1 MEALMSLVQRNS
13 KVFRRD
19 KTQVFFSLL
28 SVIIVI
34 VLYAVF
40 LQKMQVDAIERIT
53 EATPEVITMVN
64 EWVVAGLLSMIAVS
78 TTLGAYGIA
87 IKDQE
92 SKAMADF
99 LTAPLSRA
107 TIQMSYVLNAL
118 IIGSIFSFIALI
130 GCEIFIVATGGKLL
144 SLTHFVQVLGI
155 ILLSVLLA
163 SVLNLFLCLFVSTQ
177 NAFSTLGTIVGTLL
191 GFLCGVYVPLGA
203 LPSFAQNL
211 IMYFPVSHTTLLL
224 RNTFME
230 SSITNVFE
238 GTPVSYVNDY
248 KINYGIVYELHGNT
262 LSASTS
268 ILIIVGTIL
277 ILAIASLLLF
287 KRKYK

>member
-1 MEALMSLVQRNS
+1 MEALISLVQRNS

-28 SVIIVI
+28 SIIIVI

-99 LTAPLSRA
+99 LTAPLSRS

-163 SVLNLFLCLFVSTQ
+163 SVLNLFLSLFVSTQ

-277 ILAIASLLLF
+277 ILAIASILLF

>member
-130 GCEIFIVATGGKLL
+130 GCEIFIVATSGKLL
-144 SLTHFVQVLGI
+144 SLIHFVQVLGI

-163 SVLNLFLCLFVSTQ
+163 SVLNLFLSLFVSTQ

-268 ILIIVGTIL
+268 ILIIVSTIL

>member
-1 MEALMSLVQRNS
+1 MEALMSLVQRNN

-78 TTLGAYGIA
+78 TTLGAYSIA

-163 SVLNLFLCLFVSTQ
+163 SVLNLFLSLFVSTQ

-248 KINYGIVYELHGNT
+248 KINYGIVYELHSNT
-262 LSASTS
+262 LHASTS

>member
-1 MEALMSLVQRNS
+1 MEALMSLVQRNN

-34 VLYAVF
+34 VLYALF

-78 TTLGAYGIA
+78 STLSAYGIA

-99 LTAPLSRA
+99 LTAPLPRA

-118 IIGSIFSFIALI
+118 IIGCIFSFIALI

-144 SLTHFVQVLGI
+144 SLAHFVQVLGI

-163 SVLNLFLCLFVSTQ
+163 SVLNLFLSLFVSTQ

-230 SSITNVFE
+230 SSIANVFE

-268 ILIIVGTIL
+268 IIIIIGTIL
-277 ILAIASLLLF
+277 VLAIASFLLF

>member
-163 SVLNLFLCLFVSTQ
+163 SVLNLFLSLFVSTQ
-177 NAFSTLGTIVGTLL
+177 NAFSTLGTIFGTLL

>member
-144 SLTHFVQVLGI
+144 SLIHFVQVLGI

-163 SVLNLFLCLFVSTQ
+163 SVLNLFLSLFVSTQ

-287 KRKYK
+287 ERKYK